1 MSFEIGNSG
10 RLVRP
15 DEWKT
20 VLGITLLALCVS
32 ACSSYGSGSA
42 GTRNDGRNLAEDEK
56 HRLYTAALA
65 ESESPL
71 DSDLFQQVCKRI
83 GIFDAS
89 GKPND
94 YYMTFV
100 AAHVDW
106 GMKPE
111 IQQFRKEINTREKAR
126 EYINKHLS
134 E

>member
-1 MSFEIGNSG
+1 MDDSG
-10 RLVRP
+10 RLGTPNER
-15 DEWKT
+15 KKI
-20 VLGITLLALCVS
+20 LAIALLALCIS
-32 ACSSYGSGSA
+32 ACSLNGSGLVN
-42 GTRNDGRNLAEDEK
+42 TRNSGGSLAEDEK

-71 DSDLFQQVCKRI
+71 DSELFQKVCKRI
-83 GIFDAS
+83 GIFDAN

-94 YYMTFV
+94 NYMTFV

-111 IQQFRKEINTREKAR
+111 IQQFRTEINTREKAR